1 MLKSSLCYYIDAY
14 ILVEGRITIT
24 GAGPDAAARQA
35 DEINKGVIVKNC
47 ALFINCKSEI
57 NTTKIDNA
65 KDINI
70 IMPMYDLIEYSG
82 NYTTPSGNLW
92 QYYKDEPNYNLT
104 NSESLKSKIKII
116 GNAPVDGNTKYVKI
130 IVPLKYLSNFWRTL
144 EMPLNNFK
152 VNLILTSNCLVD
164 LSFQGV
170 NRLFVLYFEKKNGRT
185 SHSEYYLPKVEIK
198 DYNVKIDGK
207 NIFDKPINWS
217 RR

>member
-1 MLKSSLCYYIDAY
+1 
-14 ILVEGRITIT
+14 
-24 GAGPDAAARQA
+24 
-35 DEINKGVIVKNC
+35 
-47 ALFINCKSEI
+47 
-57 NTTKIDNA
+57 
-65 KDINI
+65 
-70 IMPMYDLIEYSG
+70 MPMYDLIEYSG

-170 NRLFVLYFEKKNGRT
+170 NRLFVLYFEEKKM
-185 SHSEYYLPKVEIK
+185 VEHHIQ
-198 DYNVKIDGK
+198 
-207 NIFDKPINWS
+207 NIIFQK
-217 RR
+217 

>member
-1 MLKSSLCYYIDAY
+1 
-14 ILVEGRITIT
+14 
-24 GAGPDAAARQA
+24 
-35 DEINKGVIVKNC
+35 
-47 ALFINCKSEI
+47 
-57 NTTKIDNA
+57 
-65 KDINI
+65 
-70 IMPMYDLIEYSG
+70 MPMYDLIEYSG

-170 NRLFVLYFEKKNGRT
+170 NILFVLYFEEKKM
-185 SHSEYYLPKVEIK
+185 VEHHIQ
-198 DYNVKIDGK
+198 
-207 NIFDKPINWS
+207 NIIFQK
-217 RR
+217 